1 MITDWHP
8 LIIHFPIALISTSV
22 AFECLHFILKRDDL
36 LSASWWTMFFGLI
49 ASLAAV
55 ASGIID
61 DSLIGH
67 FGAVWPLW
75 QNHGAMQILTIALF
89 GFVFYIK
96 NSKPKL
102 SEEYNRYF
110 LLSEVLLV
118 GVLFYGA
125 HLGAVL
131 SGRA

>member
-89 GFVFYIK
+89 GLAPEEAQSAIALWGLA
-96 NSKPKL
+96 PKEAPSAIAL
-102 SEEYNRYF
+102 WGF
-110 LLSEVLLV
+110 
-118 GVLFYGA
+118 GA
-125 HLGAVL
+125 
-131 SGRA
+131 

>member
-1 MITDWHP
+1 
-8 LIIHFPIALISTSV
+8 
-22 AFECLHFILKRDDL
+22 
-36 LSASWWTMFFGLI
+36 MFFGLI
-49 ASLAAV
+49 SSLAAV

-89 GFVFYIK
+89 GLVFYFK

-102 SEEYNRYF
+102 SEEYSRYF
-110 LLSEVLLV
+110 VLAEVLLV

>member
-1 MITDWHP
+1 
-8 LIIHFPIALISTSV
+8 
-22 AFECLHFILKRDDL
+22 
-36 LSASWWTMFFGLI
+36 
-49 ASLAAV
+49 
-55 ASGIID
+55 
-61 DSLIGH
+61 
-67 FGAVWPLW
+67 
-75 QNHGAMQILTIALF
+75 MQILTIALF

-96 NSKPKL
+96 KSKPKL

-110 LLSEVLLV
+110 LLAEVLLV

>member
-22 AFECLHFILKRDDL
+22 ALECLHFILKRDDL
-36 LSASWWTMFFGLI
+36 LDASWWTMFFGLI
-49 ASLAAV
+49 SSLAAV

-67 FGAVWPLW
+67 FGAIWPLW
-75 QNHGAMQILTIALF
+75 QNHGAMQILTIALLSLF
-89 GFVFYIK
+89 FYIK

-102 SEEYNRYF
+102 SEKYNRY
-110 LLSEVLLV
+110 LLLAEVLLV

>member
-49 ASLAAV
+49 SSLAAV

-75 QNHGAMQILTIALF
+75 QNHGAMQ
-89 GFVFYIK
+89 
-96 NSKPKL
+96 L
-102 SEEYNRYF
+102 S
-110 LLSEVLLV
+110 LIHISEPTRP
-118 GVLFYGA
+118 Y
-125 HLGAVL
+125 
-131 SGRA
+131 

>member
-49 ASLAAV
+49 SSLAAV

-75 QNHGAMQILTIALF
+75 QNHGAMQILTISLF
-89 GFVFYIK
+89 GFVFYILDDFWQSTK
-96 NSKPKL
+96 HIFCGQRGIFSPKP
-102 SEEYNRYF
+102 
-110 LLSEVLLV
+110 
-118 GVLFYGA
+118 A
-125 HLGAVL
+125 A
-131 SGRA
+131 

>member
-22 AFECLHFILKRDDL
+22 AFDCLHFILKRDDL

-49 ASLAAV
+49 SSLAAV

-75 QNHGAMQILTIALF
+75 QNHGAMQIFTIISQWQIIDSRSIRNICSSIKF
-89 GFVFYIK
+89 IVFC
-96 NSKPKL
+96 
-102 SEEYNRYF
+102 
-110 LLSEVLLV
+110 
-118 GVLFYGA
+118 
-125 HLGAVL
+125 
-131 SGRA
+131 